1 MTASGFS
8 RTTRQLAMASCA
20 VVAMFLQ
27 FAPAHAAEILNDKAW
42 NTGSQWLSVRFGYAK
57 EVGRFSPNGNVGYG
71 FGYSRMVSD
80 RLSMGANVQHDL
92 LGKFGGAALIA
103 LPTTVETLWHFR
115 LKTPLRPYVGAG
127 LGAVY
132 RKSYRTGA
140 DASNIEPAASF
151 TMGANTPID
160 KAHLLGIDLRI
171 ASVAN
176 SGWTYNPTYL
186 TRRPSNILVSAK
198 LNYSLTY

>member
-8 RTTRQLAMASCA
+8 RTTLRLGMASLA

-27 FAPAHAAEILNDKAW
+27 FAPAHAAGILNEKAW
-42 NTGSQWLSVRFGYAK
+42 DHGSQWLSLRFGFAK
-57 EVGRFSPNGNVGYG
+57 ERGRYSPNGNVGYG
-71 FGYSRMVSD
+71 FGYSRMVSTK
-80 RLSMGANVQHDL
+80 LSIGANFQHDL

-103 LPTTVETLWHFR
+103 MPTTLEALWHFR
-115 LKTPLRPYVGAG
+115 WKTPLRPYVGGG

-132 RKSYRTGA
+132 RKAYRTGA
-140 DASNIEPAASF
+140 DASDIEPAYSF
-151 TMGANTPID
+151 TLGANTPID
-160 KAHLLGIDLRI
+160 KAHLLGIDVRF

-176 SGWTYNPTYL
+176 KGWAYNPTYL
-186 TRRPSNILVSAK
+186 TRRPSNTLVSVK